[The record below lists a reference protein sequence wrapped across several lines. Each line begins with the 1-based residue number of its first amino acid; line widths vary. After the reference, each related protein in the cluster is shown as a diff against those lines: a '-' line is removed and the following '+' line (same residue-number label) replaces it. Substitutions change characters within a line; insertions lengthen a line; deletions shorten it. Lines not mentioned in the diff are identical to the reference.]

1 MTLRARNPRAAMAT
15 VIAEGFL
22 GRLTFGMVSFAL
34 PLYALH
40 LGLSLSEIGILISI
54 RTVIALGL
62 KPVAGWA
69 SDRVGV
75 RAVYLAGTFARVLAA
90 AALFFADSLLTL
102 TLVRFFQA
110 ASAAGRDVASLGA
123 IARDADDRVGTIY
136 SWYASAKH
144 VGGVAGAG
152 VAGLIIAA
160 SGDGFQLL
168 FALVLALSVLPTVGV
183 WFGLREVRDE
193 ETVTDVPTL
202 PPEPETQLF
211 RSRMKEF
218 FRLLRVLSGPASVGM
233 LIAASAYMVHGLFPI
248 LATKYAGLSTA
259 QAGLIYSLSAAVFLV
274 AGPFYGWITDR
285 YGRMVGIASRSA
297 ANIGSSVMYMVSPT
311 FVGMAAARSVDDIGK
326 AAFRPAWAS
335 AITDI
340 AAKDPP
346 RKGRRLGTLD
356 AMQEIGEIA
365 GPALAGILWQTGGV
379 FVLFGVRI
387 AIAIVAEISAIAV
400 FGELRNYRPRLR
412 ILTWARK
419 NRRRRRSVYG
429 VSASQARGPVGQGA
443 HQRRAT
449 EPEPWATF
457 HRGSIFDRQ
466 GEYDLAVETYQQVID
481 SGHPEA
487 APRAAFNLGMLFEER
502 GEYDLA
508 VEAYQQAI
516 DSEHAES
523 APTVVF
529 DLGVLFEERGEYARA
544 QEAYQQAIDS
554 GHPEAAPRAVYNLGM
569 LFENRGEYDLAV
581 EAYQQAI
588 DSGHPEAAPRAAFD
602 LGILSE
608 ERGEYARAQEAYQQA
623 TDSGHPEAT
632 PKAAFNLGV
641 LFEERGEY
649 DLAVEAYQQAIDSGH
664 AEWTPKA
671 VFNLGVLFE
680 ERGEYD
686 LAEEAYQQAID
697 SEHSDAASKARL
709 NLGVL
714 FEQMREYARAQEA
727 YQQAINSGH
736 PEVAPKAVGNLRG
749 LPMRLTARELGRA

>member
-259 QAGLIYSLSAAVFLV
+259 QAGLIYSLSAVVFLV

-487 APRAAFNLGMLFEER
+487 APRAAYNLGMLFEERGENARAEEAYQQAIASGHPEAAPRAAYDLGILSEER

-508 VEAYQQAI
+508 VEAYQQAT
-516 DSEHAES
+516 DSKHPEE
-523 APTVVF
+523 APRAAF
-529 DLGVLFEERGEYARA
+529 NLGSMLDKQGEYDLAE
-544 QEAYQQAIDS
+544 EAYQQAIDS
-554 GHPEAAPRAVYNLGM
+554 E
-569 LFENRGEYDLAV
+569 
-581 EAYQQAI
+581 
-588 DSGHPEAAPRAAFD
+588 
-602 LGILSE
+602 
-608 ERGEYARAQEAYQQA
+608 
-623 TDSGHPEAT
+623 
-632 PKAAFNLGV
+632 
-641 LFEERGEY
+641 
-649 DLAVEAYQQAIDSGH
+649 H
-664 AEWTPKA
+664 AEWAPKA

-686 LAEEAYQQAID
+686 RAEEAYQQAID

-714 FEQMREYARAQEA
+714 FEQLREYARAQEA

-736 PEVAPKAVGNLRG
+736 PEAAPKAVGNLRG

>member
-1 MTLRARNPRAAMAT
+1 VTLRARNPRAAMAT

-90 AALFFADSLLTL
+90 ATLFFADTLLTL

-123 IARDADDRVGTIY
+123 IARDADNRVGTIY
-136 SWYASAKH
+136 SWYVSAKH

-152 VAGLIIAA
+152 VAGLIISA
-160 SGDGFQLL
+160 SGDGFQIL

-193 ETVTDVPTL
+193 ETASDGLTL

-211 RSRMKEF
+211 RSRIKEF
-218 FRLLRVLSGPASVGM
+218 FRLLRELSGPASVGM

-248 LATKYAGLSTA
+248 LATEYAGLSTA
-259 QAGLIYSLSAAVFLV
+259 QAGLIYSLSAVVFLI

-285 YGRMVGIASRSA
+285 YGRLVGIASRSA

-379 FVLFGVRI
+379 FALFGVRI
-387 AIAIVAEISAIAV
+387 AIAIIAEISAIAV
-400 FGELRNYRPRLR
+400 FGELRNYRPLLR
-412 ILTWARK
+412 KSTWVRK
-419 NRRRRRSVYG
+419 SQRRRDV
-429 VSASQARGPVGQGA
+429 
-443 HQRRAT
+443 
-449 EPEPWATF
+449 
-457 HRGSIFDRQ
+457 
-466 GEYDLAVETYQQVID
+466 
-481 SGHPEA
+481 
-487 APRAAFNLGMLFEER
+487 
-502 GEYDLA
+502 
-508 VEAYQQAI
+508 
-516 DSEHAES
+516 
-523 APTVVF
+523 
-529 DLGVLFEERGEYARA
+529 
-544 QEAYQQAIDS
+544 
-554 GHPEAAPRAVYNLGM
+554 
-569 LFENRGEYDLAV
+569 
-581 EAYQQAI
+581 
-588 DSGHPEAAPRAAFD
+588 
-602 LGILSE
+602 
-608 ERGEYARAQEAYQQA
+608 
-623 TDSGHPEAT
+623 
-632 PKAAFNLGV
+632 
-641 LFEERGEY
+641 
-649 DLAVEAYQQAIDSGH
+649 
-664 AEWTPKA
+664 
-671 VFNLGVLFE
+671 
-680 ERGEYD
+680 
-686 LAEEAYQQAID
+686 
-697 SEHSDAASKARL
+697 
-709 NLGVL
+709 
-714 FEQMREYARAQEA
+714 
-727 YQQAINSGH
+727 
-736 PEVAPKAVGNLRG
+736 
-749 LPMRLTARELGRA
+749 

>member
-1 MTLRARNPRAAMAT
+1 MAT

-466 GEYDLAVETYQQVID
+466 GEYDLAVETYQQAID

-487 APRAAFNLGMLFEER
+487 APRAAYNLGMLFEERGENARAEEAYQQAIASGHPEAAPRAAYDLGILSEER

-508 VEAYQQAI
+508 VEAYQQAT
-516 DSEHAES
+516 DSK
-523 APTVVF
+523 
-529 DLGVLFEERGEYARA
+529 
-544 QEAYQQAIDS
+544 
-554 GHPEAAPRAVYNLGM
+554 HPEEAPR
-569 LFENRGEYDLAV
+569 
-581 EAYQQAI
+581 
-588 DSGHPEAAPRAAFD
+588 
-602 LGILSE
+602 
-608 ERGEYARAQEAYQQA
+608 
-623 TDSGHPEAT
+623 
-632 PKAAFNLGV
+632 AAFNLGV

-736 PEVAPKAVGNLRG
+736 PEVAPKAVGNLRE

>member
-508 VEAYQQAI
+508 E
-516 DSEHAES
+516 
-523 APTVVF
+523 
-529 DLGVLFEERGEYARA
+529 
-544 QEAYQQAIDS
+544 
-554 GHPEAAPRAVYNLGM
+554 
-569 LFENRGEYDLAV
+569 

-588 DSGHPEAAPRAAFD
+588 DSGHPEAAPRAAYNLGMLFEERGENARAEEAYQQAIASGHPEAAPRAAYD
-602 LGILSE
+602 LGILS
-608 ERGEYARAQEAYQQA
+608 
-623 TDSGHPEAT
+623 
-632 PKAAFNLGV
+632 
-641 LFEERGEY
+641 EERGEY
-649 DLAVEAYQQAIDSGH
+649 DLAVEAYQQATDSKHPEEAPRAAFNLGSMLDKQGEYDLAEEAYQQAIDSEH
-664 AEWTPKA
+664 AEWAPKA

-686 LAEEAYQQAID
+686 RAEEAYQQAID

-736 PEVAPKAVGNLRG
+736 PEVAPKAVGNLRE